1 MKIKLRP
8 YQERTKQRVKDF
20 LYESPYKRGLVVAP
34 TGSGKALVTSIIS
47 QSTDER
53 CLVVQPSS
61 ELLNQNLEKAHIFGL
76 DPSVFS
82 ASAGK
87 KEISKLTYAT
97 PLSIVN
103 YPELFKDFNTI
114 IIDEAHENMSKALKG
129 GKVDKKSKFIEFIEH
144 INPKK
149 VIGLTATPIQLTQS
163 RAGAELKMINRSM
176 RSYWYQSDIFD
187 VTQIQEI
194 CKKYW
199 AELIY
204 KPISSSNKG
213 LKLNSTG
220 NDFTNESI
228 IKNYSLNNNNNRI
241 LEQYEDLSLN
251 GSKSTLT
258 FVPTVNEGQILKTLN
273 KDFEFISAKTPDK
286 ERIAIVKAF
295 KRGEIPNL
303 INCETLSTG
312 FDFPELDSI
321 ILARETNSFAL
332 YSQLIGRV
340 VRPIVMPD
348 GSIFK
353 KKGTIVDLTGNYK
366 RFGSVE
372 NITFEKQDYTKGWAM
387 WNGDKIMTGY
397 PFENWDM
404 PTRKEVEKIYKDT
417 LVKSGNPDEINF
429 PFGKHKGKTL
439 SNVFKM
445 DKGYLKWLVTNQEF
459 EWKTANMKLL
469 KKEIETLFKKE
480 ILN

>member
-8 YQERTKQRVKDF
+8 NQEQAKKDSGKF
-20 LYESPYKRGLVVAP
+20 LFDSVYKRGVIVAP
-34 TGSGKALVTSIIS
+34 VATGKSILVSCIS
-47 QSTDER
+47 EISNTD
-53 CLVVQPSS
+53 CLVVQPNY
-61 ELLNQNLEKAHIFGL
+61 ELLMQNLEKARYFGL
-76 DPSVFS
+76 DPAVYS
-82 ASAGK
+82 ASAGSK
-87 KEISKLTYAT
+87 DIGKLTYAT
-97 PLSIVN
+97 PLSIASD
-103 YPELFKDFNTI
+103 PDKFKKFKTI
-114 IIDEAHENMSKALKG
+114 VIDEADFAMSNSLSGGQIKDKG
-129 GKVDKKSKFIEFIEH
+129 KFNKFLDQ
-144 INPKK
+144 INPDKI
-149 VIGLTATPIQLTQS
+149 IGLTATPIQLVTTQAGSEIKMMTRS
-163 RAGAELKMINRSM
+163 RRSF
-176 RSYWYQSDIFD
+176 WNQADIFH
-187 VTQIQEI
+187 VTQIRDI
-194 CKKYW
+194 KDKYW
-199 AELIY
+199 ADITVEVIEGT
-204 KPISSSNKG
+204 NKH
-213 LKLNSTG
+213 LRLNSTG
-220 NDFTNESI
+220 NEFTSDSI
-228 IKNYSLNNNNNRI
+228 IKNYNENNTNHKI
-241 LEQYEDLSLN
+241 LEQYERLLSE
-251 GSKSTLT
+251 GKKSMLT
-258 FVPTVNEGQILKTLN
+258 FVPSVGEGESLKKLN
-273 KDFEFISAKTPDK
+273 KDFEFLFDKTPKK
-286 ERIAIVKAF
+286 EREAIIKAF
-295 KRGEIPNL
+295 KRGDIPNL
-303 INCETLSTG
+303 LNVGILLAG
-312 FDFPELDSI
+312 FDHPELDGLI
-321 ILARETNSFAL
+321 MARNTNSL
-332 YSQLIGRV
+332 RSYYQIYGRI